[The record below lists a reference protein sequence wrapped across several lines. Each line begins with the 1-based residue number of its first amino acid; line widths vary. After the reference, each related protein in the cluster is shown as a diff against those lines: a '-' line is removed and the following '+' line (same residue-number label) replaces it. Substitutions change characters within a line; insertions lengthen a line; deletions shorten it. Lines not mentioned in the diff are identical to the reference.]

1 MPLTTTSVTFKLS
14 GIDAAPAQG
23 VKLSAT
29 LSCTQVDDGI
39 VVQTRV
45 FGLTDDEGLVTL
57 NLWPNTRG
65 DGTTFYTIR
74 HGSDLDTGLT
84 PSEFF
89 IVVPETQ
96 TGTAHGDDLIVS
108 VRPCCAPYTSPSAI
122 AAHMQTHMGH
132 LTGAQVA
139 SGAEFVTGVTDGG
152 VLLDGYGNPIQTGG
166 GDEVVAGAGI
176 SITTNP
182 SGQKVVANTRS
193 VAAGDGI
200 AIETSGGVSTIRN
213 TQQQLVLAAGAGISI
228 TTNPGGQ
235 KVVANTRSVAAG
247 DGIAIETSG
256 GVSTIRNTQQQL
268 VLAAGAGITVVTA
281 AGTSTVACTISQY
294 TNQMAIDAVY
304 SALSAGTG
312 IAITRAG
319 NVITIRNTLAPADFA
334 YVAYV
339 NRQQMFTKGQSVE
352 MQTLIDDYEFSD
364 QAQASYVPDV
374 AWGNT
379 SRINLVKPT
388 GFVANPANSNGAMSI
403 GFHLVQDATG
413 GRLLTWGTKYKWPSG
428 RPPALSTSPNARDFV
443 QCIRDS
449 DSDVWCCQIV
459 KDFS

>member
-14 GIDAAPAQG
+14 GIDANPAKG

-45 FGLTDDEGLVTL
+45 FGLTDDDGLVTL

-74 HGSDLDTGLT
+74 HGSDPGAGLV

-213 TQQQLVLAAGAGISI
+213 TQ
-228 TTNPGGQ
+228 
-235 KVVANTRSVAAG
+235 R
-247 DGIAIETSG
+247 
-256 GVSTIRNTQQQL
+256 QL

-319 NVITIRNTLAPADFA
+319 NVITIRNTLAPEYFA

-352 MQTLIDDYEFSD
+352 MQTLIDDYEFSNPT
-364 QAQASYVPDV
+364 QASYVPDV
-374 AWGNT
+374 SWGNT

-428 RPPALSTSPNARDFV
+428 RPPTLSTSPNARDFV